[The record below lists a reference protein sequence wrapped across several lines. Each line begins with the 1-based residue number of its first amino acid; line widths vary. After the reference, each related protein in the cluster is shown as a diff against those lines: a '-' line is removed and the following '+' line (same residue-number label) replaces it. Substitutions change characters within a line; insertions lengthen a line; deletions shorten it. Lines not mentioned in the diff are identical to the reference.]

1 MAMEG
6 DEPRKFDYSDF
17 KEEINVATKA
27 TSMIPEWT
35 KAGEDLVMPELQS
48 EWKLDVSASA
58 MNSFKNGRDIP
69 ESIEIMKA
77 LRDGMSIKNVAYM
90 LKESPN
96 VCPSD
101 EMGIRLN
108 VLKYMEQGPAFF
120 EISAGNR
127 ELSSFE
133 EQMLQRTRDRNAKI
147 MVERAR
153 KLSMEANQEEQFG

>member
-77 LRDGMSIKNVAYM
+77 LRDGMPIKNVAYM